1 MMPIKLNFKNY
12 IYCAMSA
19 GMLLLGSCQGFL
31 ELSPEDQI
39 SGANF
44 FRTEADFMQALHA
57 AYNPLRT
64 VGPDYYTSE
73 MRSDN
78 THYEYNP
85 GNQGTA
91 IYMRQD
97 IADFTNNS
105 SNDYSAAIYY
115 DNYKGISR
123 TNVLLDR
130 LPAADIATEAKEKIE
145 GEARFLRAFYYFK
158 LVRYFGGVPLY
169 LTEVAD
175 ESQAFQRR
183 ASVEEVYGQ
192 IVEDAAKAVELLQQP
207 EKFPQSGYATKGSAT
222 MLLAE
227 VYATQKEYAKAE
239 SLLLSL
245 ENMGY
250 DLLSNYADIFSTA
263 NKNSKESIFEVQFM
277 EGLETGVQSNF
288 IYVFLPRCYDTSV
301 ITYGVATNNTSNT
314 GGGWNT
320 PTQEMIDAYE
330 AGDTRLEASIG
341 MAEGTYDASNYFKL
355 EGNKSVRGYTAPAG
369 KVGVPYIKKYL
380 NPHSNP
386 NNTDDNWP
394 IYRYADALL
403 LLAEVQNEQGKTA
416 DALVHLNRVRRR
428 ALPEAEDLKVTDQNE
443 LKDRILKERRVEL
456 AFENRRWFDLLRS
469 GKAVEIM
476 TRNGAWMKQHYNY
489 LPNESFQI
497 NEDKL
502 LYPIPFAE
510 IGVNPLLEQNKGY

>member
-1 MMPIKLNFKNY
+1 MKTKLNIRKYMLCGF
-12 IYCAMSA
+12 IAMA
-19 GMLLLGSCQGFL
+19 AMLSSCNDFL
-31 ELSPEDQI
+31 ELSPDDQV

-44 FRTEADFMQALHA
+44 FQTESDFLQALHA
-57 AYNPLRT
+57 AYNSLRI

-97 IADFTNNS
+97 IADFTNNA
-105 SNDYSAAIYY
+105 SNDYSAEMYY
-115 DNYKGISR
+115 NNYVGISR
-123 TNVLLDR
+123 TNVILDR
-130 LPAADIATEAKEKIE
+130 LPAANLSDVAKDKME

-169 LTEVAD
+169 LHEVSD
-175 ESQAFQRR
+175 ESQAFQPR
-183 ASVEEVYGQ
+183 ASVEEVYEQ
-192 IVEDAAKAVELLQQP
+192 IITDATRAVDLLKQP
-207 EKFPQSGYATKGSAT
+207 DKFPQAGYATKGSAT

-227 VYATQKEYAKAE
+227 VFATQNENEKAE
-239 SLLLSL
+239 ALLLSL

-250 DLLSNYADIFSTA
+250 DLLDNYADVFSTA

-277 EGLETGVQSNF
+277 EGLNTGVQSNF
-288 IYVFLPRCYDTSV
+288 IYVFLPRCYNTSL
-301 ITYGVATNNTSNT
+301 ITYGIATNNTSNT

-330 AGDTRLEASIG
+330 TGDTRLDASIG
-341 MAEGTYDASNYFKL
+341 IAEGTYDASNYFNL
-355 EGNKSVRGYTAPAG
+355 EADKSIVGYTAPEG

-380 NPHSNP
+380 NPHANP

-394 IYRYADALL
+394 VYRYADALL
-403 LLAEVQNEQGKTA
+403 LLAEVQNKLGKTSN
-416 DALVHLNRVRRR
+416 ALVNLNRVRHR
-428 ALPEAEDLKVTDQNE
+428 AIPNAAPIATTEKEA
-443 LKDRILKERRVEL
+443 LKDFILHERRVEL

-476 TRNGAWMKQHYNY
+476 QRNAVWMKEHYDY
-489 LPNESFQI
+489 ISKESYHI
-497 NEDKL
+497 DVDKL

-510 IGVNPLLEQNKGY
+510 IGVNPLLEQNPGY